1 MPPRLTF
8 VANASTPAARAAA
21 FPLDEGID
29 DFGRRDAAAMA
40 GEFRN
45 ASIVFASP
53 ARRAL
58 ETAAVLGFSPE
69 IDASLRDI
77 ELGDWAGRTLSSI
90 AQSDGEGLASWL
102 RDPKAA
108 PHGGETVE
116 ALIARTSVWMQAIAE
131 REGLILAVT
140 HPAVM
145 RAAIVAAIQAN
156 AVSYAHIDIAPLSV
170 VELTSNGRRWAL
182 KSLRN

>member
-8 VANASTPAARAAA
+8 VANASTPAARRAA

-29 DFGRRDAAAMA
+29 DFGRRDASAMA

-45 ASIVFASP
+45 SAIVFSSP

-58 ETAAVLGFSPE
+58 ETAAVLGLSPR
-69 IDASLRDI
+69 IDPALRDI

-90 AQSDGEGLASWL
+90 AQSDADALAGWL
-102 RDPKAA
+102 SDPGVA

-116 ALIARTSVWMQAIAE
+116 ALIARTSVWMQTISE
-131 REGLILAVT
+131 REGRILAVT

-145 RAAIVAAIQAN
+145 RAAIVAAIKAN
-156 AVSYAHIDIAPLSV
+156 ANSYAHIDIAPLSV

-182 KSLRN
+182 KSIRS